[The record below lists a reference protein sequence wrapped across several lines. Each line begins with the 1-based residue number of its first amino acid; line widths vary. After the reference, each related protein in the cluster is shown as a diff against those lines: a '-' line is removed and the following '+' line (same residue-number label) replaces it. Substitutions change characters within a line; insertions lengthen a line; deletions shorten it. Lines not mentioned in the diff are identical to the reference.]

1 MNTETELKL
10 KIIELEN
17 FIKNQQNKIQS
28 LGNLMYQLTESMN
41 LIIIR
46 QLVLERAFYRIR
58 CQNILLQSSFA
69 K

>member
-1 MNTETELKL
+1 MIELRV
-10 KIIELEN
+10 IELEN
-17 FIKNQQNKIQS
+17 QVKNLTIKNRQTE
-28 LGNLMYQLTESMN
+28 NLMYQLTETMN
-41 LIIIR
+41 LIIIT

>member
-58 CQNILLQSSFA
+58 CQNIFLQSSFA

>member
-1 MNTETELKL
+1 MIELRV
-10 KIIELEN
+10 IELEN
-17 FIKNQQNKIQS
+17 QVKNLTIKNRQTE
-28 LGNLMYQLTESMN
+28 NLMYQLTETMN

>member
-1 MNTETELKL
+1 MIELRV
-10 KIIELEN
+10 IELEN
-17 FIKNQQNKIQS
+17 QVKNLTIKNRQTE
-28 LGNLMYQLTESMN
+28 NLMYQLTESMN

-58 CQNILLQSSFA
+58 CQNIFLQSSFA

>member
-1 MNTETELKL
+1 MIELRV
-10 KIIELEN
+10 IELEN
-17 FIKNQQNKIQS
+17 QVKNLTIKNQQTE
-28 LGNLMYQLTESMN
+28 NLMYQLTETMN